1 MTQILQDS
9 SINSLNALSK
19 ANETPPSPKF
29 ATVLTN
35 FTPITINPALPQ
47 KILLDTFAYL
57 VSLAQP
63 SSVENKPTQALPEVI
78 EKIYHYGVSPE
89 VINQRQVNIVNLH
102 GEEKLLADIFP
113 IEDIKIFDNPITKP
127 QGATISERMSLFEDV
142 VDKVLEKAYPKDTF
156 APDDIIH
163 VSCSGYLAPSPVEK
177 MVSNNHWSNTTVT
190 HCYHMGCYGSVPA
203 LRMATGFLAASHYGL
218 GKPKNQID
226 IVHTEFLT
234 LHLNLSSLEPRDIL
248 AMTLF
253 GDGFIKYSVYSLEK
267 AAQENLR
274 GLKVLALKETIIP
287 NSLKEMLWNLSSY
300 NFEMILSKKI
310 PFVIKDNIKAFVES
324 LMLEAGLDF
333 AKDKERLVFAIH
345 PGGPKIIEFIQRSLK
360 IDPQQVAFSHEI
372 LSQFGNVSSATLP
385 YIWDKLILSKEIPIG
400 SLVLSIAFG
409 PGLTAAGAIMEKV

>member
-1 MTQILQDS
+1 MSQILQDS
-9 SINSLNALSK
+9 AISAISGFSK
-19 ANETPPSPKF
+19 DSSKHPKF
-29 ATVLTN
+29 ATALTN
-35 FTPITINPALPQ
+35 FTPVTINQALPQ

-63 SSVENKPTQALPEVI
+63 SSSELPLTKALPEVI
-78 EKIYHYGVSPE
+78 EKIYHYGVSPS
-89 VINQRQVNIVNLH
+89 VITQRQVNIVNLK
-102 GEEKLLADIFP
+102 GKEEFLAEIFP
-113 IEDIKIFDNPITKP
+113 LEDIEIFSEPKTNP
-127 QGATISERMSLFEDV
+127 QGASISQRMSLFEKV
-142 VDKVLEKAYPKDTF
+142 VDKVLEKAYPESTL

-177 MVSNNHWSNTTVT
+177 MVSKNHWSNTTVT
-190 HCYHMGCYGSVPA
+190 HSYHMGCYGSVPA

-234 LHLNLSSLEPRDIL
+234 LHLNLSSLAPRDIL

-253 GDGFIKYSVYSLEK
+253 GDGFIKYSAYPLE
-267 AAQENLR
+267 QLTEENLR
-274 GLKVLALKETIIP
+274 GLKILALKETIIP
-287 NSLKEMLWNLSSY
+287 NSLAEMLWNLSSH

-310 PFVIKDNIKAFVES
+310 PFVIKDNIKTFVEG

-333 AKDKERLVFAIH
+333 AKDKEKLIFAIH

-360 IDPQQVAFSHEI
+360 IDPEQVAISHEI
-372 LSQFGNVSSATLP
+372 LSEYGNVSSATLP
-385 YIWDKLILSKEIPIG
+385 YIWNKLILSEKVAIG
-400 SLVLSIAFG
+400 SIVLSIAFG